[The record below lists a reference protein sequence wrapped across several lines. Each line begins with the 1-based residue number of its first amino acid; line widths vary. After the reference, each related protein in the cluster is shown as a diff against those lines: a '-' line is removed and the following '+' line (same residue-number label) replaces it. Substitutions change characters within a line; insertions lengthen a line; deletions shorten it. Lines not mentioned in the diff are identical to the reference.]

1 MGVKAKPMTD
11 EEVSLL
17 EAAAKAV
24 GIKLAWFHHM
34 PMYATPD
41 GRPTAQ
47 RWDPLHCANDAF
59 GLMVDLGLRVQFLE
73 VGVWA
78 ERPAKMLCMAS
89 WVPGGAKQRVEEYLV
104 ESGRDA
110 RVATC
115 RAIVR
120 AAAEMGK
127 PR

>member
-1 MGVKAKPMTD
+1 MTD
-11 EEVSLL
+11 EDVNLL
-17 EAAAKAV
+17 ETAAKAV
-24 GIKLAWFHHM
+24 GIKLAWFQQM

-47 RWDPLHCANDAF
+47 RWNPLYWYEDAF

-73 VGVWA
+73 VGAWA
-78 ERPAKMLCMAS
+78 ERPAKMLCMVS
-89 WVPGGAKQRVEEYLV
+89 WVPGGAKRRVEEYLV

-110 RVATC
+110 RLAAC

-120 AAAEMGK
+120 AAAEIGK
-127 PR
+127 GM